1 MLKNIRLLIFLV
13 NHWSSS
19 VKSTNLHRNAYGAI
33 GYIRSEGASLSL
45 SEPEASNKVNWA
57 ARGLFVRHRQLFQ
70 KLEYLGSD
78 LLG

>member
-13 NHWSSS
+13 NHWSSN
-19 VKSTNLHRNAYGAI
+19 VKSTNLHRNTYGAI
-33 GYIRSEGASLSL
+33 GYIGSEGASL

-57 ARGLFVRHRQLFQ
+57 VRGLFVRHRQLFQ

>member
-1 MLKNIRLLIFLV
+1 M
-13 NHWSSS
+13 
-19 VKSTNLHRNAYGAI
+19 KSTNLHRNAYGAI
-33 GYIRSEGASLSL
+33 GYIGSEGASLSLSL

-57 ARGLFVRHRQLFQ
+57 VRGLFVRHRQLFQ